1 MERGSVILT
10 AGFTMIVGLF
20 SLNMTRSDMGM
31 SDNADYY
38 AHKRQARQISLA
50 GTQIAINNLRSNPA
64 WQGQSDMS
72 LLGGRVNI
80 SAINIGSG
88 QIRVASTGYYGQTV
102 NYDGQTHQ
110 SVSIVQIPTT
120 TTIFDM
126 TLLNVQTAMEVQGQT
141 FAVKPSNLFFV
152 DGTDSGSFIIN
163 TKYGIG
169 ASPSLTAGV
178 VSAELINAAAENNVV
193 GLGPNPSVTTLTT
206 VVDMNR
212 QVQEVRRVATIIH
225 HRGVLGKNKAW
236 GTMTSPEIVYVTK
249 SLTIDKNLTGVGIL
263 CIEGDLNVQNLGSIN
278 WSGYVI
284 VHGNIFGVLSGGS
297 AAINGAVFFGRGGNT
312 LFGSDGNMTIVYS
325 SDILN
330 TLNSTM
336 FSQTGKPSLVKIFE

>member
-64 WQGQSDMS
+64 WQGYSDMS

-80 SAINIGSG
+80 SAINIGRS

-110 SVSIVQIPTT
+110 SVSIVQLPPT
-120 TTIFDM
+120 TTIFDVE
-126 TLLNVQTAMEVQGQT
+126 LLNAQAAMEVQGQT

-152 DGTDSGSFIIN
+152 DGTDSGSFISY

-178 VSAELINAAAENNVV
+178 VSAELINAAAEN
-193 GLGPNPSVTTLTT
+193 TL
-206 VVDMNR
+206 
-212 QVQEVRRVATIIH
+212 
-225 HRGVLGKNKAW
+225 
-236 GTMTSPEIVYVTK
+236 
-249 SLTIDKNLTGVGIL
+249 
-263 CIEGDLNVQNLGSIN
+263 
-278 WSGYVI
+278 
-284 VHGNIFGVLSGGS
+284 
-297 AAINGAVFFGRGGNT
+297 
-312 LFGSDGNMTIVYS
+312 SD
-325 SDILN
+325 
-330 TLNSTM
+330 
-336 FSQTGKPSLVKIFE
+336 